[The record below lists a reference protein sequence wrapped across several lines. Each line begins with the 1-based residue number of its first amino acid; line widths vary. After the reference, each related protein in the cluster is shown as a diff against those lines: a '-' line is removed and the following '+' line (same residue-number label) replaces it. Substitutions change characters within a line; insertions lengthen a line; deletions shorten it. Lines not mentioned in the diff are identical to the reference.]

1 MKIRTDL
8 IAVIVLVIFT
18 LSACDKDEKSK
29 KNSFKYNNKEAEIGT
44 ALGFAFGQTEVSGVY
59 WIAMEY
65 FEKTFTVFYQ
75 NGYPDS
81 LAGKGD
87 ALLLTFLSNKE
98 SEITPGEYTLKSSDD
113 PAKSFTIDDNDEETG
128 LIIGFDA
135 AIENEPTY
143 IEINGGKVTVAKNG
157 DEYEFTFN
165 LSTNVNS
172 TITGYY
178 KGKPVIFVDKK
189 KKSVMAQNWFP
200 GKAIRN

>member
-1 MKIRTDL
+1 MKIRTTL
-8 IAVIVLVIFT
+8 IAAIALVIFT
-18 LSACDKDEKSK
+18 FSACDKDEEVK

-44 ALGFAFGQTEVSGVY
+44 AIGFAYGQTEVSGVY

-65 FEKTFTVFYQ
+65 FEKTFTVFYE

-87 ALLLTFLSNKE
+87 ALLITFLSNKE
-98 SEITPGEYTLKSSDD
+98 AEIAPGEYTVKPSSD
-113 PAKSFTIDDNDEETG
+113 PSKVFTIDGDEETG

-135 AIENEPTY
+135 AGQNEPPY
-143 IEINGGKVTVAKNG
+143 VEINGGKVTVAKNG

-165 LSTNVNS
+165 LSTNINS

-178 KGKPVIFVDKK
+178 KGKPEFFIDKK
-189 KKSVMAQNWFP
+189 KKSSATNSWFP
-200 GKAIRN
+200 L

>member
-1 MKIRTDL
+1 MKIRTTL
-8 IAVIVLVIFT
+8 IAVIALVFFT
-18 LSACDKDEKSK
+18 FSACDKDEEVK
-29 KNSFKYNNKEAEIGT
+29 KNSFKYNDKEAEIGT
-44 ALGFAFGQTEVSGVY
+44 AFGFAYGQTEVSGVY

-98 SEITPGEYTLKSSDD
+98 AEITPGEYTIKPSAD
-113 PAKSFTIDDNDEETG
+113 PSKSFTIDGDEETG

-135 AIENEPTY
+135 ATENDPPFV
-143 IEINGGKVTVAKNG
+143 EINGGKVTVAKNG
-157 DEYEFTFN
+157 EEYEFTFN

-178 KGKPVIFVDKK
+178 KGKPVIFIDKK
-189 KKSVMAQNWFP
+189 KKSTGENSWFP
-200 GKAIRN
+200 L

>member
-1 MKIRTDL
+1 MKIRTTL
-8 IAVIVLVIFT
+8 IAVIALVIFT
-18 LSACDKDEKSK
+18 LSACDKDEKAK

-44 ALGFAFGQTEVSGVY
+44 VIGIAYGQTEVNGVY

-65 FEKTFTVFYQ
+65 LEKSFTVFYE

-87 ALLLTFLSNKE
+87 VLLLTFLSNKE
-98 SEITPGEYTLKSSDD
+98 AEITPGEYTVKPSNDASK
-113 PAKSFTIDDNDEETG
+113 AFTIDGDEETG
-128 LIIGFDA
+128 LIIGFD
-135 AIENEPTY
+135 ITNENDPPY
-143 IEINGGKVTVAKNG
+143 VEISGGKVTVAKNG

-172 TITGYY
+172 TVTGYY

-189 KKSVMAQNWFP
+189 KKSLMAQNWFP

>member
-1 MKIRTDL
+1 MKIRTTL
-8 IAVIVLVIFT
+8 IAAIALVIFT
-18 LSACDKDEKSK
+18 FSACDKDEEVK

-44 ALGFAFGQTEVSGVY
+44 AIGFAYGQTEVSGVY

-65 FEKTFTVFYQ
+65 FEKTFTVFYS

-87 ALLLTFLSNKE
+87 ALLITFLSNKE
-98 SEITPGEYTLKSSDD
+98 AEIAPGEYTVKPSSD
-113 PAKSFTIDDNDEETG
+113 PSKVFTIDGDEETG

-135 AIENEPTY
+135 AGQNEPPY
-143 IEINGGKVTVAKNG
+143 VEINGGKVTVAKNG

-165 LSTNVNS
+165 LSTNINS

-178 KGKPVIFVDKK
+178 KGKPMIFIDKK
-189 KKSVMAQNWFP
+189 KKSSATNSWFP
-200 GKAIRN
+200 L

>member
-1 MKIRTDL
+1 MKIRTTL
-8 IAVIVLVIFT
+8 IAVIALVIFT
-18 LSACDKDEKSK
+18 FSACDKDKDEK

-44 ALGFAFGQTEVSGVY
+44 VLGFAYGPTEVNGVY

-87 ALLLTFLSNKE
+87 ALLITFLSNKE
-98 SEITPGEYTLKSSDD
+98 AEITPGEYTLKPSAD
-113 PAKSFTIDDNDEETG
+113 PSKPFTIDGGDETG

-135 AIENEPTY
+135 ATEDDPAY

-178 KGKPVIFVDKK
+178 KGKPVIYSDFK
-189 KKSVMAQNWFP
+189 KKSVRKQNWLTLP
-200 GKAIRN
+200 ELNK